1 MIRIGSPL
9 DYAGGAPE
17 EVGGQASMSRSSL
30 ESGAVEQDV
39 VFSTSLPKA
48 YQGRPEDDWTLEARH
63 ASLIIGGQV
72 IQERFYG
79 QFSKAYA

>member
-1 MIRIGSPL
+1 
-9 DYAGGAPE
+9 
-17 EVGGQASMSRSSL
+17 MSRSSL

-39 VFSTSLPKA
+39 VFSTSLPTA

-79 QFSKAYA
+79 QFLKAYA